1 MSFLG
6 DIYIS
11 FLFNGFALTRPN
23 SGCYYEISLNKLMRF
38 FNQRAW
44 VGYEAEKNKIFS
56 G

>member
-1 MSFLG
+1 MSFWVE
-6 DIYIS
+6 IIIP

-44 VGYEAEKNKIFS
+44 VGYEAEKSKIFS